1 MATYIID
8 PPDLARIRQT
18 ADIAAFI
25 GHSKVIIE
33 MKDGERIIGEIVG
46 KVTGSDSDHDGI
58 EIEVEYDGMP
68 LRTAI
73 DYRDI
78 AWIG

>member
-1 MATYIID
+1 MATYEIA
-8 PPDLARIRQT
+8 PPNLSRIRQT
-18 ADIAAFI
+18 ADIAALL

-46 KVTGSDSDHDGI
+46 KTDQAEADNDGI
-58 EIEVEYDGMP
+58 EVEIDCDGVP